1 MVGIYRRNRY
11 LVLVVEVVMNK
22 IRIPNERLREI
33 SQSGENI
40 DQWLIDHVGLGYWME
55 YIGLTSLP
63 YRSFAFYK
71 EQDAVMFALRWS

>member
-1 MVGIYRRNRY
+1 
-11 LVLVVEVVMNK
+11 MNK
-22 IRIPNERLREI
+22 IRIPNKRLREI

-40 DQWLIDHVGLGYWME
+40 DQWLIDNVGASNWVE